1 MTANRA
7 LVGMSGGVDSSVAA
21 ALLLEHGWAVTG
33 VTMTLWDGPAAAP
46 AEGVVRGACYGPGE
60 ADDVNAA
67 RAACSV
73 LGIPFR
79 TLDLAADYRREVL
92 DYVRDEY
99 RAGRTPNPCVR
110 CNRVIKFGGLVEAA
124 RRAGLEFD
132 AFATGHYAR
141 VQCDASTG
149 RYLLKKGLDAAK
161 DQSYFLHRL
170 TQEQLAGVIFP
181 LGDWTK
187 EKVRERARALGLPV
201 AERPESQDFLEEG
214 AAELRGGMAGPG
226 PILDRSGRI
235 LGEHAG
241 IGHYTVGQRKGLRIG
256 AAEPL
261 YILAIDA
268 GRNAVIVGP
277 RSALGA
283 PGLTASDMNW
293 IAVPSLEAPRRAACR
308 IRYRHR
314 EAPALLTPQGSAVLV
329 QFDEPQP
336 AVTPGQSAVF
346 YDGDIVLGGGVIRE
360 SWPASEE
367 HA

>member
-1 MTANRA
+1 MTAKSA

-21 ALLLEHGWAVTG
+21 ALLLEQGWAVTG

-46 AEGVVRGACYGPGE
+46 GTVVRGACYGPGE
-60 ADDVNAA
+60 ADDVEAA
-67 RAACSV
+67 RSACAC

-79 TLDLAADYRREVL
+79 TIDLAADYRREVL
-92 DYVRDEY
+92 DYVCDEY

-141 VQCDASTG
+141 VERDPASG
-149 RYLLKKGLDAAK
+149 RYLLKKGLDPGK

-170 TQEQLAGVIFP
+170 TQEQLAGVVFP
-181 LGDWTK
+181 LGEWTK
-187 EKVRERARALGLPV
+187 ERVRERARAMGLPA

-214 AAELRGGMAGPG
+214 ASALRGGEARPG
-226 PILDRSGRI
+226 PILDRSGRV

-241 IGHYTVGQRKGLRIG
+241 IEHYTVGQRKGLGIG
-256 AAEPL
+256 APEPL
-261 YILAIDA
+261 YVLALDA

-277 RSALGA
+277 KSALGA
-283 PGLTASDMNW
+283 PGLTAGDLNW
-293 IAVPSLEAPRRAACR
+293 IAVPSLEGPRRAACR

-314 EAPALLTPQGSAVLV
+314 EAPALLTPRGDEVLV
-329 QFDEPQP
+329 QFDMPQP

-346 YDGDIVLGGGVIRE
+346 YDGDTVLGGGVIRE
-360 SWPASEE
+360 GWPASEE
-367 HA
+367 RA